1 MKGHAK
7 IKVEIKNGVLFVYHN
22 DGTLLHKRNATPQ
35 TWEKIWQVIENKETM
50 KEQNDKIEKFFTKV
64 DNITFKAVKIMA
76 VFIPFYILFQLIFN
90 S

>member
-35 TWEKIWQVIENKETM
+35 TWGKIWQVIENKKTM
-50 KEQNDKIEKFFTKV
+50 REQEDKIEEFFAKV
-64 DNITFKAVKIMA
+64 DNLTFKAVKIMCIFA
-76 VFIPFYILFQLIFN
+76 PLYILFRLIF
-90 S
+90 